1 MNASQADREKWLAI
15 VMAAALDHNSLQPDD
30 VINHVS
36 PTVLAA
42 HLPPDV
48 MSNVLAASL
57 TAGQMT
63 PEVILRSAGP
73 GVLSR
78 YVPPEVLWAAVT
90 EAAQR
95 AEIPSSNGQ

>member
-1 MNASQADREKWLAI
+1 MKASQADREKWLAI
-15 VMAAALDHNSLQPDD
+15 GMAAALDHSILQPED

-36 PTVLAA
+36 PAILAS

-63 PEVILRSAGP
+63 AEVILRSAGP

-78 YVPPEVLWAAVT
+78 YIPPDVLWNAVL
-90 EAAQR
+90 EAVER
-95 AEIPSSNGQ
+95 AEIPVSN